1 MQVLLDGHPL
11 AVSPPSLAEA
21 LAAAVADAEKRGR
34 IIVEVKADGQT
45 LSDEK
50 LGNPSREPSTIQ
62 ELRLLSAEP
71 RAMVRHTL
79 LDAVTALE
87 NAREHQSKS
96 ADQIQSGQPDEALQT
111 LQVAV
116 LTWQAVRDIVSR
128 SAAVLELD
136 LDTLDLPGV
145 EEGVNFKTATKDLLG
160 HLTQMRAALDSQ
172 DWSALSDIVGYD
184 LDAQVG
190 VWKGLLVAL
199 SQHVS
204 TLPPGPAR
212 AGRG

>member
-34 IIVEVKADGQT
+34 IIVEGKADGQT

-50 LGNPSREPSTIQ
+50 LCNPPREPSAIQ

-116 LTWQAVRDIVSR
+116 LTWKAVRDIVSR